1 MGNGKIHRPLA
12 TLARDAESAKKRIEL
27 DRINP
32 SEIVASSEFHG
43 ASRIDMILRIERE
56 DRLKVA

>member
-1 MGNGKIHRPLA
+1 MIF
-12 TLARDAESAKKRIEL
+12 

-43 ASRIDMILRIERE
+43 ASRIDMILRMERE
-56 DRLKVA
+56 DRLKVAGRSYYG